1 MNSDARCHGL
11 WEASAPPPPFT
22 SPLTGEISADA
33 VVVGAGFTGLS
44 AALHLAEQGLRVAVL
59 EAAQIGFGGSGR
71 NVGLVNAGMWVMPS
85 TLIGVL
91 GDVNGARLLEQLGD
105 APSLVF
111 ELVERYKMDCQA
123 VRNGTLHCAVG
134 AEGLREITERNRQWE
149 ALGAPVELLDAE
161 ATYLKVGTR
170 AFSGSLL
177 DLRAGTIQP
186 LAYARSLAR
195 AAMSQ
200 GASIFTRSPVVAA
213 DDLGDQWRIR
223 TPDGYVAAPW
233 VIVAT
238 NAYSRNVWESLR
250 TELVRLPYFNLATA
264 PLTDELKRAILPDR
278 EGLWDTCSV
287 LSSLRLDH
295 AGRLIFGSVGA
306 LRGTGTAIHGG
317 WGRRALVK
325 LFPQLRHVKFEHKW
339 YGWIGMTANS
349 LPRFHCLGRNIYSM
363 SGYNGRGI
371 APGTTFGRDLA
382 RLVSGQVTATDLSLP
397 VSDMTRPGFRV
408 IKEAYYEIGS
418 QVAHVVGARF

>member
-1 MNSDARCHGL
+1 
-11 WEASAPPPPFT
+11 
-22 SPLTGEISADA
+22 LTGEISADA

-134 AEGLREITERNRQWE
+134 AEGLRDITERSRQWE
-149 ALGAPVELLDAE
+149 ALGAPVKLLDAE

-317 WGRRALVK
+317 WGRRALAT